1 MTLLKISTSTFLLLL
16 VLGFAGCSSPAAQS
30 YDTNT
35 DYTPQ
40 VAEEPT
46 DCYEVKENC
55 MQMVRDNVP
64 QILEAAY
71 AEQQE
76 NNNQEIDAQKILFLI
91 QSLAFMSD
99 VQDMETYLKNN
110 CPEMHKQ
117 YEEELNTFIVIE
129 LLVQI
134 NNHQNEI
141 NSEN

>member
-1 MTLLKISTSTFLLLL
+1 MTLLKISKSIFLLLF
-16 VLGFAGCSSPAAQS
+16 VLSFAACTSPAPQA

-40 VAEEPT
+40 VTEEPT

-76 NNNQEIDAQKILFLI
+76 NNNQEIDTQKMLFII

-117 YEEELNTFIVIE
+117 YEDELNTFIALE
-129 LLVQI
+129 LLVQL
-134 NNHQNEI
+134 NNHQNE
-141 NSEN
+141 NNTEN

>member
-1 MTLLKISTSTFLLLL
+1 MTLLKISKSTFLLFV
-16 VLGFAGCSSPAAQS
+16 VLSFAACSSPTPQS

-40 VAEEPT
+40 VTEEPT

-76 NNNQEIDAQKILFLI
+76 NNNQEIDAQKMLFLI

-99 VQDMETYLKNN
+99 VQEMETYLKNN
-110 CPEMHKQ
+110 CPEMHKT
-117 YEEELNTFIVIE
+117 YEEELSTFIAIE
-129 LLVQI
+129 LLVQL
-134 NNHQNEI
+134 NNHQNE
-141 NSEN
+141 NNTEN